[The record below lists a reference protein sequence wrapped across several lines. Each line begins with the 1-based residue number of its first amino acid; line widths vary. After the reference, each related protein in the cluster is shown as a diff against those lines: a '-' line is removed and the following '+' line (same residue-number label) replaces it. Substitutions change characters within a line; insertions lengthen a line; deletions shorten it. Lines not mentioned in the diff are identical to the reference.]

1 MKTGIVT
8 HYYSSNN
15 YGGCLQAYAL
25 CEFLKKHNIEAEQI
39 SYDYISAISNNTSIK
54 KKLKS
59 KLKSGFIKNVHDET
73 MKLYF
78 SCERLYHRFF
88 KKNIV
93 AAIADKKNAFKDFRL
108 NTIPHSEKVYNIKNV
123 KECVSDYDA
132 FITGSDQVWNF
143 ICYNPG
149 FYLDF
154 VPSEKIKFSYAA
166 SIAADDLSDEQKN
179 IFKKSLADFND
190 ISVREKSAADLL
202 RDISPKKPFVAVD
215 PVLLLEKDDWD
226 KLSDEQS
233 ICEPYVLC
241 YFLGINKN
249 SRKLAKKFAK
259 KRNLKLIS
267 IPMLNGGMSFVDKGL
282 GAKLCYDVGP
292 KEFISLIKNAEYVFT
307 DSFHATVFSI
317 IFNREFFVFKRS
329 KNDQMGSR
337 LVDLLTMFN
346 MKDRFLGTKEKENLL
361 YINNLESIDYNQEFN
376 DFISRK
382 EKSEEFLLC
391 NLQD

>member
-1 MKTGIVT
+1 MKTAIIT
-8 HYYSSNN
+8 HYHNSNN

-25 CEFLKKHNIEAEQI
+25 CEFLKKHNIDAEQI
-39 SYDYISAISNNTSIK
+39 SYDYISVNPKNTSIK

-59 KLKSGFIKNVHDET
+59 KFKSGIIKNVHSEIR
-73 MKLYF
+73 KSFF
-78 SCERLYHRFF
+78 SGERLYHRFF

-93 AAIADKKNAFKDFRL
+93 VSLADRKKVFKDFRL
-108 NTIPHSEKVYNIKNV
+108 NSIPHTEKVYNINNV
-123 KECVSDYDA
+123 KECVSNYDA

-143 ICYNPG
+143 ACYNPG

-154 VPSEKIKFSYAA
+154 VPSEKIKLSYAA
-166 SIAADDLSDEQKN
+166 SIAMDDLSDDHKN

-190 ISVREKSAADLL
+190 ISVREKSAEDLL
-202 RDISPKKPFVAVD
+202 CDISPKKPFVAID

-226 KLSDEQS
+226 KVAEKQN

-241 YFLGINKN
+241 YFLGINKK

-259 KRNLKLIS
+259 KRNLTLIS
-267 IPMLNGGMSFVDKGL
+267 IPMLNGGMSFIDKNL
-282 GAKLCYDVGP
+282 SAKLCYGAGP
-292 KEFISLIKNAEYVFT
+292 KDFVSLIKNAEYVFT

-329 KNDQMGSR
+329 KNDKMSTR

-346 MKDRFLGTKEKENLL
+346 MKDRYLNTKEKETLL
-361 YINNLESIDYNQEFN
+361 YINSSKNIDYNQEFD
-376 DFISRK
+376 DFISKK
-382 EKSEEFLLC
+382 EKSEEFLLS